1 MSITRTIDEKDIQV
15 GVGLIIRKLRELNR
29 ESHASEPAMS
39 QERAAEVYKKI
50 SSILKNMAE
59 TELFTK
65 EEMQKYSDDWM
76 KGNKYPYTRPIEFV
90 FVINDIFEKAAW
102 FAKTHQEIGAFS
114 MYLPFLGAC
123 AIIKIK

>member
-59 TELFTK
+59 TSIPTRGRLNSFSSSTTSLKRRHDLLKRTKKLVRFLCICPFWGHVLLLKLSNFLSKAFTCVK
-65 EEMQKYSDDWM
+65 
-76 KGNKYPYTRPIEFV
+76 
-90 FVINDIFEKAAW
+90 
-102 FAKTHQEIGAFS
+102 H
-114 MYLPFLGAC
+114 
-123 AIIKIK
+123 

>member
-1 MSITRTIDEKDIQV
+1 MMSITRTIDEKDIQV

-59 TELFTK
+59 TGLFTK

-90 FVINDIFEKAAW
+90 FVINDIFEKAA
-102 FAKTHQEIGAFS
+102 
-114 MYLPFLGAC
+114 
-123 AIIKIK
+123 